1 MNGLIGL
8 LRQTLYPGA
17 HLLRPDAAATLQGA
31 RAAALN
37 GTSNQ
42 LIACAHLPHPA
53 PHTAR
58 ASWQAV
64 PHAARLAR
72 LPARARMAAPA
83 TWARATNAC
92 TYGASPALPRHKPH
106 VPCLAAHAC
115 VMRAVRAAHGERRPA
130 DSKKHI
136 TATHS
141 NTTVTTVQIRLWRS
155 SNKSARDTPSPG
167 KGYLIAILILI
178 SIPIRLHL
186 VDTDLPRP
194 SALYPRA
201 WVACTGGV
209 PRPSKTGSEQC
220 HAPQRLK
227 VAAAACVWQMR
238 PEVATGHGDRR
249 QLLEVVAGNGGSRK
263 RPNEAIAWLRP

>member
-1 MNGLIGL
+1 
-8 LRQTLYPGA
+8 
-17 HLLRPDAAATLQGA
+17 
-31 RAAALN
+31 
-37 GTSNQ
+37 
-42 LIACAHLPHPA
+42 
-53 PHTAR
+53 
-58 ASWQAV
+58 
-64 PHAARLAR
+64 
-72 LPARARMAAPA
+72 MAAPA
-83 TWARATNAC
+83 TWARATNAAHTAQAQHC
-92 TYGASPALPRHKPH
+92 QGTSLMCHALPR
-106 VPCLAAHAC
+106 
-115 VMRAVRAAHGERRPA
+115 MRAVRAAQGERCVRQHRPA
-130 DSKKHI
+130 NSKKHI
-136 TATHS
+136 TATHT

-209 PRPSKTGSEQC
+209 SRPSKTGSEQC

-263 RPNEAIAWLRP
+263 RPNEAIAWLLPRI